1 MMIVFPERA
10 KVGKIVAKEN
20 FYSRIDSTTKGLFQ
34 SEVSRIIWEYKLAP
48 DTINLPAKKWPGEI
62 EVFRLT
68 LKNFELSEKV
78 LKAIDSAIPYPVL
91 FLIEKGSIEK
101 AAICYK
107 EQDYRDENSVKVDTY
122 FYTEWDDKKLQNI
135 KIDGLN
141 IGTVFSNFIRQI
153 AGDKLTNT
161 KEPSKAPK
169 SIKED
174 IEALKERE
182 KIMRQIAM
190 LDRKIKAEPSLGKK
204 QELAENRYRIKQLL
218 QNNISNIV
226 KLQNSPYKMKK
237 K

>member
-1 MMIVFPERA
+1 MITFPDYA
-10 KVGKIVAKEN
+10 KVGRIVAKEN
-20 FYSRIDSTTKGLFQ
+20 FYDKTDTATKNLFQ
-34 SEVSRIIWEYKLAP
+34 SEIARITWEYKLAP
-48 DTINLPAKKWPGEI
+48 NTINLPAKKWPEEI

-78 LKAIDSAIPYPVL
+78 LKAIDSAIPYPIL

-107 EQDYRDENSVKVDTY
+107 EQDYRGENSVKVDTY

-135 KIDGLN
+135 KIDGLS
-141 IGTVFSNFIRQI
+141 IDAVFSNFIRQI
-153 AGDKLTNT
+153 AGDKFTNT
-161 KEPSKAPK
+161 KEPSEVPK

-182 KIMRQIAM
+182 KIMRQIAI

-204 QELAENRYRIKQLL
+204 QELAEERY
-218 QNNISNIV
+218 
-226 KLQNSPYKMKK
+226 KLTQYYGIYK
-237 K
+237 